1 MEGYSRNT
9 NVAAKGIEVSTSDVG
24 GSVNTIIQQSSATW
38 VAAGVLGPAL
48 IRTIRTT
55 TGTVDPQTQHD
66 RSVVD
71 VRAGL
76 YGAFPK
82 NAPPKQAVR

>member
-1 MEGYSRNT
+1 MEGYSRLT
-9 NVAAKGIEVSTSDVG
+9 NVAAKGIDVRTTDG
-24 GSVNTIIQQSSATW
+24 DGSVNTIIQQSSTTW

-48 IRTIRTT
+48 IRTIRTP
-55 TGTVDPQTQHD
+55 TGAVDPQTQHD
-66 RSVVD
+66 QSVVD